1 MTTTSVAG
9 PGDPNPPIEFIVE
22 TQKVPES
29 GYTDLVL
36 TITDGENTEVV
47 FLQLDVRNFKVIAQS
62 LPATGQSK
70 YLPEQKFGLALLA
83 IGCGLMLIQL
93 RRRSTRR

>member
-1 MTTTSVAG
+1 MTTTTVAG

-22 TQKVPES
+22 TLRVPES

-36 TITDGENTEVV
+36 TLTDGEKSEVV

-70 YLPEQKFGLALLA
+70 YLPEQKYGLALLA
-83 IGCGLMLIQL
+83 VGFGLMLFQL
-93 RRRSTRR
+93 RRRSVRR